1 MVSEDLTLPQVV
13 FQVGQMTS
21 ISCGNISIKSN
32 IELEEDQFFTVSIV
46 SAGAEPH
53 ARIRSPSVATV
64 TILKDRST
72 SATST
77 ASSDDD
83 ESGVLSLEWAIAI
96 PALCSIVV
104 GLTSCIL
111 AVVACRYLSKCP
123 SCWTRKNLA
132 GDDPLYDDIVNNG
145 RPTFQREGGTV
156 IQNELEALETNQ
168 NYIYVQSNISLSTH
182 PPPAND
188 MDIDATENESYV
200 VADLEYNRER
210 YQEVT
215 TMFMNEAYSGFQ
227 TTSAN
232 SMDGN
237 ISTTDTTTETSDGY
251 VEVIS

>member
-1 MVSEDLTLPQVV
+1 MISEDLTLPQVI

-21 ISCGNISIKSN
+21 ISCGNISINSD
-32 IELEEDQFFTVSIV
+32 IELEEDQFFTISIV

-53 ARIRSPSVATV
+53 ARVRSPSVATV
-64 TILKDRST
+64 TIIKGRST
-72 SATST
+72 SGTST
-77 ASSDDD
+77 ASSDD

-96 PALCSIVV
+96 PALCSVMV

-123 SCWTRKNLA
+123 SCVTRKNLA

-156 IQNELEALETNQ
+156 IQNESEALEANQ
-168 NYIYVQSNISLSTH
+168 SYIYVQSNISLSTH

-200 VADLEYNRER
+200 VADLEYNRGR

-227 TTSAN
+227 TTSTDN
-232 SMDGN
+232 MDGN
-237 ISTTDTTTETSDGY
+237 ISTTDTTTETSDRY